1 MGGVGGMGGMGGGV
15 GGAQVVKRGYQ
26 FPLRPFLEKLSC
38 FANLNS

>member
-1 MGGVGGMGGMGGGV
+1 MGGMGGMGGGV